1 MTDIRTALRL
11 DALAT
16 GAVGALLLALG
27 GLLEDR
33 LGLDRTLATA
43 VGAGL
48 LAWAAFVAWVSVE
61 RRPALVSEVVAVNLA
76 WVVASLVFAAAWDDL
91 TALGVAVVVAQA
103 VAVVAL
109 TALQVASRR
118 HVRTAVPA

>member
-16 GAVGALLLALG
+16 GSVAALLLALG
-27 GLLEDR
+27 GVVEDR

-48 LAWAAFVAWVSVE
+48 LAWAAFVAWVSVDC
-61 RRPALVSEVVAVNLA
+61 RPALVREVVAVNVA
-76 WVVASLVFAAAWDDL
+76 WVVASLVFAAAWDGL
-91 TALGVAVVVAQA
+91 TTLGVAVVVAQA
-103 VAVVAL
+103 VAVAAL
-109 TALQVASRR
+109 TALQAAARR
-118 HVRTAVPA
+118 ETRTAVPA

>member
-48 LAWAAFVAWVSVE
+48 LGWAAFVAWVSVE